1 MNFDLLRYL
10 EIARRRIYYI
20 MLPFLCALLGGLGY
34 ILITPKI
41 YEAHTLILVQ
51 PQNVPRDYVRS
62 VVSSDITER
71 LRTITQQVTSR
82 TNLEKV
88 IAEFN
93 LFGDARNSNL
103 HDPATLLKKSIKID
117 MSRAGRGEGVAF
129 TISFRGADP
138 KKVKQVTDWLAG
150 NFISE
155 NLLIRE
161 SQAQGTSAF
170 LGDELE
176 SARMRLAEKEEQLK
190 RYQEEYLGGLP
201 ENLETNLRVL
211 ERTQTQIEKLLDRLR
226 DLENRKMEIQR
237 ELSGMENRPPPL
249 AWSGMPQAE
258 DARDLASLRNQLA
271 SITSKY
277 TEFHPD
283 VIKLKKTIAR
293 LESETS
299 GSTDPNAPAS
309 SRANLTAKQQI
320 LEIDF
325 EIRKLKVSIEK
336 ANEQITLYNE
346 KIEDTPHRAQEL
358 LSLNR
363 DYANLNEL
371 YNSLLKRKLEAEI
384 AVSME
389 KKQHG
394 EQFRVIDPAKEP
406 LTPVTPS
413 LPKIILMT
421 LTLGLGLGCA
431 LAYGVEMLDSSFKA
445 PEDLEKAFK
454 IPVLVSIPMRYTA
467 KEYRI
472 QRRVKFIKAFSVAF
486 GFLFSACGII
496 LAAKGVENTLS
507 FGKTLLDRVSFYLL
521 ALLTYGTQMI

>member
-1 MNFDLLRYL
+1 
-10 EIARRRIYYI
+10 
-20 MLPFLCALLGGLGY
+20 
-34 ILITPKI
+34 
-41 YEAHTLILVQ
+41 
-51 PQNVPRDYVRS
+51 
-62 VVSSDITER
+62 
-71 LRTITQQVTSR
+71 
-82 TNLEKV
+82 
-88 IAEFN
+88 
-93 LFGDARNSNL
+93 
-103 HDPATLLKKSIKID
+103 
-117 MSRAGRGEGVAF
+117 
-129 TISFRGADP
+129 
-138 KKVKQVTDWLAG
+138 
-150 NFISE
+150 
-155 NLLIRE
+155 
-161 SQAQGTSAF
+161 
-170 LGDELE
+170 
-176 SARMRLAEKEEQLK
+176 
-190 RYQEEYLGGLP
+190 
-201 ENLETNLRVL
+201 
-211 ERTQTQIEKLLDRLR
+211 
-226 DLENRKMEIQR
+226 MEIQR